1 MRTSGVLRL
10 VLLAAA
16 AATAAL
22 TADAQQTGAASAA
35 LALDQHLI
43 ALESAQHLSPQV
55 NTHVGR
61 ELKKK
66 KTHSSHAASTAGSV
80 GSGETEQ
87 QKEANEE
94 KRHKKEKAA
103 TKEYDEEEEEKKEEK
118 ATKGFNDKDA
128 EEDKEEEEEEE
139 EEASKEFNEKDK
151 EENKEE
157 ESEKEKA
164 ASKEFDEKDAEENME
179 EDNAEE
185 EGEEAAEHAPAK
197 SDTLAPSK
205 KHKKKQSTASASG
218 APAPAPASD
227 APASTPATPAPAPV
241 SDVPAA
247 TTTAPDATTT
257 APAATTAAPVSD
269 APATTSA
276 APSDAPTPA
285 PATNATASSAVGS
298 PAPVTK
304 VVKEKK
310 IHGDKNEGIIDGSS
324 EGSAE
329 IDKIDLRN
337 QDGWISVYNDP
348 PVLSIKASLYA
359 FIAYN
364 DTDVCD
370 TFNMTLNAVEQKQ
383 DGNTTYSYSY
393 HVVAFVN
400 CMKDGVDQTEG
411 RFLLNFRP
419 EGKRLLLTE
428 CGHREEG
435 EIVNWIM
442 IRDNIP
448 QCMTPPQRKKFLA
461 QPMKHIHA
469 TNGTTTDV
477 TPTQTNFFTRLE
489 DLDVKEVAIAGSAT
503 ALLIAAVIVLVVFV
517 VRKRR
522 AQRDLER
529 TIAGAKAETA
539 ADDDDDDETADLP
552 VGSKERRGF
561 VDSSKAK
568 ADDLEEGS
576 FVNAPKVRD

>member
-1 MRTSGVLRL
+1 MCEQVRWPLNRRFALRETKPRETMRTSGVLRL

-16 AATAAL
+16 AAL
-22 TADAQQTGAASAA
+22 TVDAQQTSAASAA
-35 LALDQHLI
+35 LALDQHII
-43 ALESAQHLSPQV
+43 ALEAAQHLSPQV
-55 NTHVGR
+55 YTHVGR
-61 ELKKK
+61 ELKK

-80 GSGETEQ
+80 GEPDKKSTKTKLQ
-87 QKEANEE
+87 
-94 KRHKKEKAA
+94 KKEKAA
-103 TKEYDEEEEEKKEEK
+103 ANAEEVEEEEEEKEEE
-118 ATKGFNDKDA
+118 AAEEFNEKDA
-128 EEDKEEEEEEE
+128 EENKGEEEEEE

-157 ESEKEKA
+157 KSEKA
-164 ASKEFDEKDAEENME
+164 ASKEFDEKDAKENKE
-179 EDNAEE
+179 ED
-185 EGEEAAEHAPAK
+185 EEAAEHAPAK
-197 SDTLAPSK
+197 ADSPSPSK
-205 KHKKKQSTASASG
+205 KHKKQAASSASG
-218 APAPAPASD
+218 APVTTSAVPSTAPASD
-227 APASTPATPAPAPV
+227 APVATTAAPTTAVLPPASSDAPAP
-241 SDVPAA
+241 
-247 TTTAPDATTT
+247 TTT
-257 APAATTAAPVSD
+257 APAS
-269 APATTSA
+269 
-276 APSDAPTPA
+276 
-285 PATNATASSAVGS
+285 NATAPPATGS
-298 PAPVTK
+298 PAPVPSTSK
-304 VVKEKK
+304 VVKDKK
-310 IHGDKNEGIIDGSS
+310 IKGDKNEGIIDGSS

-364 DTDVCD
+364 DTEVCD

-393 HVVAFVN
+393 HIVAFVN
-400 CMKDGVDQTEG
+400 CMKNGVDQTEG

-435 EIVNWIM
+435 EIVNWLM

-469 TNGTTTDV
+469 TNATTADT
-477 TPTQTNFFTRLE
+477 TPTQTNFLMRLE
-489 DLDVKEVAIAGSAT
+489 DLEVKEVAIAGTAT
-503 ALLIAAVIVLVVFV
+503 ALLIAAVIILVVFV

-539 ADDDDDDETADLP
+539 ADDDDDDEAADLP
-552 VGSKERRGF
+552 AGSKERRGF

-576 FVNAPKVRD
+576 FVNSPKVRV